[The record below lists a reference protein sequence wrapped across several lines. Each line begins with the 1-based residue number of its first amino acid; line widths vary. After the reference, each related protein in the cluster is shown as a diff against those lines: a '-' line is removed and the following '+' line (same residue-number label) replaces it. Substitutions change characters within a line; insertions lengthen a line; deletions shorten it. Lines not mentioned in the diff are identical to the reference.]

1 MTMHN
6 LLLTLACLMAAS
18 LGSNLAYAD
27 GNQPGG
33 KGAGKGRPSPEQ
45 MQKIIARFDTDGDG
59 KLNETERQ
67 AAKAARGAGRPGGNG
82 PGGKGPGGKG
92 AGGKGPGGKG
102 PGGGDRPNPE
112 LMKKVLEKFDTD
124 GDGKLNAAERQA
136 AHAAKGTSG
145 GAGGKPGQKKPP
157 TK

>member
-1 MTMHN
+1 MKMHN
-6 LLLTLACLMAAS
+6 LLVTLACLIAAS

-27 GNQPGG
+27 GNKPGG

-45 MQKIIARFDTDGDG
+45 MQKIIAKFDTDGDG

-67 AAKAARGAGRPGGNG
+67 AAKAARGTGRPGGNL
-82 PGGKGPGGKG
+82 PGGKG
-92 AGGKGPGGKG
+92 AGGKGPGGS
-102 PGGGDRPNPE
+102 DRPNPE
-112 LMKKVLEKFDTD
+112 LMKKVLEKFDAD

-136 AHAAKGTSG
+136 AHAAKGTFG
-145 GAGGKPGQKKPP
+145 GTGGKPGQKKPP